1 MSNHYQTLG
10 VDKNASQ
17 DEIKRAYRKLAAQH
31 HPDRGGDTKTF
42 QEIQAAYDVL
52 GDSEKRQQYDNPQPQ
67 FDGFRQYSGFP
78 PGFEDMMSQIFVN
91 NGGGF
96 TDLFGRRAG
105 PARNRIMNLQAD
117 ISLEDAFYG
126 KTLTANVNLPSG
138 RNQTL
143 EIKIPPGIR
152 SGNTLRLAN
161 MGDDSISN
169 VPRGD
174 IHLTVN
180 VLEHPRFT
188 RENDDLKLKMDITFF
203 DAILGKRILITTI
216 EGKILETEI
225 PSGFQPG
232 QMLNLQGYGMPNISN
247 QYMRGRLLVEFNF
260 KTPIL
265 TEEQKEQLKKI
276 IN

>member
-1 MSNHYQTLG
+1 MEYYSILG
-10 VDKNASQ
+10 IDNKSSQ
-17 DEIKRAYRKLAAQH
+17 EDIKKAYKKLAMKY
-31 HPDRGGDTKTF
+31 HPDRNSGDDVQFKKI
-42 QEIQAAYDVL
+42 QEAYDTL
-52 GDSEKRQQYDNPQPQ
+52 GDPIKRQQYDNPQPQ